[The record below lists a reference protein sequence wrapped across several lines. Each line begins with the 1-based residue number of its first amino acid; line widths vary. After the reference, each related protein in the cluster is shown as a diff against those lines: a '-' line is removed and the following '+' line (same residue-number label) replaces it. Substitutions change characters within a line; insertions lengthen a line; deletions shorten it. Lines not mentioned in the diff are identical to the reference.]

1 MLIVTSKETL
11 TYALFD
17 CYVGK
22 FDCFKLCLGFLVD
35 ENTVNTWMPCG
46 VEAQKETIRLINIGL
61 TIFHCIRLLR
71 WSARCLGLYLTV
83 TFFFAP
89 SCPAFEC

>member
-1 MLIVTSKETL
+1 MHNFCVGYNVFWLLIPASRSFLPRAVLIVTSKETL

-61 TIFHCIRLLR
+61 TIFHCIWFLR
-71 WSARCLGLYLTV
+71 
-83 TFFFAP
+83 
-89 SCPAFEC
+89 